1 MKKCTICIDE
11 SGDLGVNRGTR
22 WFVISAV
29 IIPEESEK
37 EIRNAIETT
46 RDKLNLKEIHLR
58 KLYDFYK
65 TQYIAR
71 AFSNLNFTAVCV
83 LIDTNKLTEKNSNKI
98 YNFACRMVIERA
110 SWYMRDK
117 GYTGRIILSSRGTS
131 RDGELIDYI
140 NNHLLKE
147 DNQIAKVFTKVE
159 SKTPKDWD
167 GLQLA
172 DVMATSMYRTHE
184 QNQWGFIVPC
194 AMSVLK
200 DKLYTYNGSFMKY
213 GMKYYDDTM
222 KPGKDYFTS
231 RAICAK
237 K

>member
-1 MKKCTICIDE
+1 MKNCTVCIDE

-29 IIPEESEK
+29 IIPGESEK
-37 EIRNAIETT
+37 DIRNAIESI
-46 RDKLNLKEIHLR
+46 RDKLNIKEIHLR
-58 KLYDFYK
+58 RLHDFYK
-65 TQYIAR
+65 TQFIAK
-71 AFSNLNFTAVCV
+71 AVSQLDFSAVCV
-83 LIDTNKLTEKNSNKI
+83 LIDTNKLTEKSSNNI

-110 SWYMRDK
+110 SWYMRDN
-117 GYTGRIILSSRGTS
+117 GYTGKIILSSRGTS
-131 RDGELIDYI
+131 RDGELINYI
-140 NNHLLKE
+140 NNHLLPE

-159 SKTPKDWD
+159 SKTPKEWD

-172 DVMATSMYRTHE
+172 DVIATSMYRAHE
-184 QNQWGFIVPC
+184 QSPWGFIIPC

-200 DKLYTYNGSFMKY
+200 DKLYSYNGSIIRY
-213 GMKYYDDTM
+213 GMKYYDDNM
-222 KPGKDYFTS
+222 RPDKEYFIE